1 MEPEKTVAVK
11 KAYAEI
17 ILNTAKEAAARVMAA
32 ERRALRFEHDLRS
45 TKDEAV
51 QMLLRLKQMIDSQT
65 SEAEMTSLKKE
76 RKIEELEAQLYEA
89 EDIITDLR
97 SELKQ
102 AWGELERVDPSE
114 VEPLNGETT
123 REDASF
129 SGNVTPEPTTLSPGL
144 RPEDAP
150 TSGLKNIPVTRDL
163 DHKVS
168 NGLEQTEQLTV
179 SDLDKLCAPVYDF
192 DSIIM
197 RSKESE
203 LLRNGCTQRV
213 RAFERNSFDGK
224 LSLFGYEDNHK
235 FQKKNELNELIV
247 KASDNGIEVVKK
259 LSLGETKS
267 PVKVRTMQRK
277 KTQFGK
283 AKTSHLFCPT
293 QLMSS
298 CQPSSVDGNDG
309 SHKDACIPPSIDAC
323 IPASVKDITRIS
335 SGLHS
340 SCSPID
346 SKIIHMG
353 KRKRNVNSEDGSSTS
368 FRSTGQP
375 SHVLS
380 RCRTVAYL
388 INGDVKSCE
397 DRPNT
402 AEKNEA
408 KMKPLLRLDPG
419 RTLIRRDVDPMSGSA
434 SVKVSIKS
442 GPGQNDADKGSELI
456 DVSVSVKP
464 GKVVVENSEAPSSE
478 FSLGT
483 GVVSGM
489 NSDIADIKVLEQS
502 NESPSHV
509 GDSGHLKNTF
519 QRKRMNSSSNP
530 DETAL
535 LEENTTKRRA
545 DKRES
550 ISPQPQNDSSR
561 DSRRL
566 AQVAR
571 QLISL
576 SGKRWYK

>member
-1 MEPEKTVAVK
+1 
-11 KAYAEI
+11 
-17 ILNTAKEAAARVMAA
+17 
-32 ERRALRFEHDLRS
+32 
-45 TKDEAV
+45 
-51 QMLLRLKQMIDSQT
+51 MLLRLKQMIDSQT

-179 SDLDKLCAPVYDF
+179 SDLDKLRAPVYDF

-464 GKVVVENSEAPSSE
+464 GKDVVENSEAPSSE